1 MKFLRNLL
9 EELEVLSKF
18 TVNVYNEAGKKIDQV
33 HVIAGNGKEAESLA
47 LDKSTKKGK
56 DAYRGFVHKQ
66 EDIE

>member
-18 TVNVYNEAGKKIDQV
+18 SVNIYNEAGKKIDKV

-47 LDKSTKKGK
+47 VDKSKKKGK
-56 DAYRGFVHKQ
+56 DAYRGFVSGK